1 MKRDLLSRIKKP
13 LDAIEMVLTIVAM
26 TSVFIMACLTAAD
39 AMGRYFLNHPI
50 TGAFEITENYLMIFA
65 VFFAF
70 ARAYKDGA
78 NVRITFFV
86 SRLPQQ
92 VNVIIQYII
101 QIFAI
106 LYLVFLL
113 VSATRINLGRLDNVI
128 ELTQTFSMP
137 LWPAYLIISLGLI
150 FLNIFVFLDIWNLKK
165 GKSGL
170 FKESSDESM

>member
-1 MKRDLLSRIKKP
+1 MNSVKKS
-13 LDAIEMVLTIVAM
+13 LDAIEKVLTLVAM

-86 SRLPQQ
+86 SRLPPHA
-92 VNVIIQYII
+92 NLIIQYVI

-106 LYLVFLL
+106 LYLAFLL

-128 ELTQTFSMP
+128 ELTQTFNMP

-150 FLNIFVFLDIWNLKK
+150 FLNIFVFLDLWNVKK
-165 GKSGL
+165 SKSSL

>member
-1 MKRDLLSRIKKP
+1 MKRELLSRIKKP
-13 LDAIEMVLTIVAM
+13 LDAIEKVLTLVAM

-50 TGAFEITENYLMIFA
+50 TGAFEVTENYLMIFA
-65 VFFAF
+65 VCFAF

-86 SRLPQQ
+86 SRLPPKA
-92 VNVIIQYII
+92 NLIIQYII

-106 LYLVFLL
+106 FYLAFLL
-113 VSATRINLGRLDNVI
+113 VSTIRINLGRLDNVV
-128 ELTQTFSMP
+128 ELTQTLSMP
-137 LWPAYLIISLGLI
+137 LWPAYLIISLGLL
-150 FLNIFVFLDIWNLKK
+150 FLNILVFIDLWQLKR